1 MSNGGNTVKGEGRA
15 TAWFVGTVGSLAI
28 VSFLV
33 WVLTTSTRPA
43 DLAAARAV
51 ERAKFRA
58 EVEQSAS
65 VVVQNFAWKDKSKG
79 VVSLP
84 INRAMELVA
93 QEWQNP
99 AQARAAMINRIEEL
113 TAPPPEPQNP
123 YE

>member
-1 MSNGGNTVKGEGRA
+1 
-15 TAWFVGTVGSLAI
+15 

-113 TAPPPEPQNP
+113 TAPPPEPENP